1 MNEKLLKLKQKK
13 LTSKVSYLRSELEE
27 TTLIFQDCLVNFQ
40 KEFGSYLEDYSSDKD
55 NPIKTELEF
64 DIPDRQVNILFRRIA
79 GKTHPDKLIHKDIS
93 EKEFNKRVTLYKRAN
108 NAVKQ
113 KDWAKLKDIAST
125 LDIDLTFDEI
135 DDILYL
141 DETTKSLLEL
151 VKVPNC
157 VPSSFNLTAPLSASS
172 IISLA
177 VSNIKSPVSFT
188 M

>member
-40 KEFGSYLEDYSSDKD
+40 KEFGSYLEDYSTDKD

-125 LDIDLTFDEI
+125 LDIDLTYDEI

-141 DETTKSLLEL
+141 EETTKSLAEKVKEL
-151 VKVPNC
+151 MSTYAWAWAHVQEQNRELLRQQILKTFKNE
-157 VPSSFNLTAPLSASS
+157 
-172 IISLA
+172 
-177 VSNIKSPVSFT
+177 
-188 M
+188 

>member
-40 KEFGSYLEDYSSDKD
+40 KEFGSYLEDYSTDKD

-113 KDWAKLKDIAST
+113 KDWAKLKDIATS
-125 LDIDLTFDEI
+125 LDIDLTYDEI

-141 DETTKSLLEL
+141 EETTKSLAEKVKEL
-151 VKVPNC
+151 MSTYAWAWAHVQEQNRELLRKQILKTFKNE
-157 VPSSFNLTAPLSASS
+157 
-172 IISLA
+172 
-177 VSNIKSPVSFT
+177 
-188 M
+188 

>member
-40 KEFGSYLEDYSSDKD
+40 KEFGSYLEDYSSVKD

-113 KDWAKLKDIAST
+113 KDWAKLKDIATS
-125 LDIDLTFDEI
+125 LDIDLTYDEI

-141 DETTKSLLEL
+141 EETTKSLAEKVKEL
-151 VKVPNC
+151 MSTYAWAWAHVQEQNRELLRKQILKTFKNE
-157 VPSSFNLTAPLSASS
+157 
-172 IISLA
+172 
-177 VSNIKSPVSFT
+177 
-188 M
+188 

>member
-93 EKEFNKRVTLYKRAN
+93 EKEFNKMVTLYKRAN

-113 KDWAKLKDIAST
+113 KDWAKLKDIAIT
-125 LDIDLTFDEI
+125 LDIDLTYDEI

-141 DETTKSLLEL
+141 EETTKSLAEKVKEL
-151 VKVPNC
+151 MSTYAWAWAHVQEQNRELLRQQILKTFKNE
-157 VPSSFNLTAPLSASS
+157 
-172 IISLA
+172 
-177 VSNIKSPVSFT
+177 
-188 M
+188 

>member
-64 DIPDRQVNILFRRIA
+64 DIPDRQVNILFKRIA

-113 KDWAKLKDIAST
+113 KDWAKLKDIATS
-125 LDIDLTFDEI
+125 LDIDLTYDEI

-141 DETTKSLLEL
+141 EETTKSLAEKVKEL
-151 VKVPNC
+151 MSTYAWAWAHVQEQNRELLRKQILKTFKNE
-157 VPSSFNLTAPLSASS
+157 
-172 IISLA
+172 
-177 VSNIKSPVSFT
+177 
-188 M
+188 

>member
-93 EKEFNKRVTLYKRAN
+93 EKEFNKMVTLYKRAN

-141 DETTKSLLEL
+141 EETTKSLAEKVKEL
-151 VKVPNC
+151 MSTYAWAWAHVPEQNRELLRQQILKT
-157 VPSSFNLTAPLSASS
+157 FKNE
-172 IISLA
+172 
-177 VSNIKSPVSFT
+177 
-188 M
+188 

>member
-40 KEFGSYLEDYSSDKD
+40 KEFGSYLEDYSTDKD

-141 DETTKSLLEL
+141 EETTKSLAEKVKEL
-151 VKVPNC
+151 MSTYAWAWAHVQEQNRELLRKQILKTFKNE
-157 VPSSFNLTAPLSASS
+157 
-172 IISLA
+172 
-177 VSNIKSPVSFT
+177 
-188 M
+188 

>member
-141 DETTKSLLEL
+141 EETTKSLAEKVKEL
-151 VKVPNC
+151 MSTYAWAWAHVPEQNKELLRKQILKT
-157 VPSSFNLTAPLSASS
+157 FKNE
-172 IISLA
+172 
-177 VSNIKSPVSFT
+177 
-188 M
+188 

>member
-27 TTLIFQDCLVNFQ
+27 TTLIFQNCLVNFQ

-113 KDWAKLKDIAST
+113 KDWAKLKDIATT
-125 LDIDLTFDEI
+125 LDIDLTYDEI

-141 DETTKSLLEL
+141 EETTKSLAEKVKEL
-151 VKVPNC
+151 MSTYAWAWAHVQEQNRELLRQQILKTFKNE
-157 VPSSFNLTAPLSASS
+157 
-172 IISLA
+172 
-177 VSNIKSPVSFT
+177 
-188 M
+188 

>member
-27 TTLIFQDCLVNFQ
+27 TSLIFQDCLVNFQ
-40 KEFGSYLEDYSSDKD
+40 KEFGSYLEDYSTDKD

-141 DETTKSLLEL
+141 EETTKSLAEKVKEL
-151 VKVPNC
+151 MSTYAWAWAHVQEQNRELLRKQILKTFKNE
-157 VPSSFNLTAPLSASS
+157 
-172 IISLA
+172 
-177 VSNIKSPVSFT
+177 
-188 M
+188 

>member
-27 TTLIFQDCLVNFQ
+27 TTLIFQECLVNFQ
-40 KEFGSYLEDYSSDKD
+40 KEFGSYLEDYSSNKD

-113 KDWAKLKDIAST
+113 KDWAKLKDIAVT
-125 LDIDLTFDEI
+125 LDIDLTYDEI

-141 DETTKSLLEL
+141 EETTKSLAEKVKEL
-151 VKVPNC
+151 MSTYAWAWAHVQEQNRELLRQQILKTFKNE
-157 VPSSFNLTAPLSASS
+157 
-172 IISLA
+172 
-177 VSNIKSPVSFT
+177 
-188 M
+188 

>member
-1 MNEKLLKLKQKK
+1 MSEKLLKLKQKK

-113 KDWAKLKDIAST
+113 KDWAKLKDIATS
-125 LDIDLTFDEI
+125 LDIDLTYDEI

-141 DETTKSLLEL
+141 EETTKSLAEKIKEL
-151 VKVPNC
+151 MSTYAWAWAHVQEQNRELLRKQILKTFKNE
-157 VPSSFNLTAPLSASS
+157 
-172 IISLA
+172 
-177 VSNIKSPVSFT
+177 
-188 M
+188 

>member
-40 KEFGSYLEDYSSDKD
+40 KEFGSYLEDYSTNKD

-113 KDWAKLKDIAST
+113 KDWAKLKDIAIT
-125 LDIDLTFDEI
+125 LDIDLTYDEI

-141 DETTKSLLEL
+141 EETTKSLAEKVKEL
-151 VKVPNC
+151 MSTYAWAWAHVQEQNRELLRQQILKTFKNE
-157 VPSSFNLTAPLSASS
+157 
-172 IISLA
+172 
-177 VSNIKSPVSFT
+177 
-188 M
+188 